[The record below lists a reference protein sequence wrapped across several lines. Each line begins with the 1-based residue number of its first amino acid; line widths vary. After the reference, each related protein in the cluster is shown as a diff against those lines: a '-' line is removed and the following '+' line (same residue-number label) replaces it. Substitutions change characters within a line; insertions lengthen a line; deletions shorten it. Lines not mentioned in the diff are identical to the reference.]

1 MKTYNEDRSKVSNL
15 KIAYIGGGSSGWAYV
30 LMNDLSK
37 EPNLSGTVDLYDI
50 NFDYA
55 KLNEKMGNDLSKRDD
70 VVGKWTYKAV
80 KTLKEALTGADF
92 VFCSILPGT
101 FDEMEVDVHY
111 PEKYGIWQPVGDST
125 GPGGIIRALRTIP
138 MYKEFALAIKETCPN
153 AWVVNFTNPMSVCV
167 RTLYKVFPE
176 IKAFGCCHEVF
187 GTQKIMA
194 SIVEEK
200 YGFKPNRDEIL
211 TNVVG
216 VNHFTWLTSARYKDI
231 DVFSL
236 YADYV
241 NSHPDG
247 MGSHTDENWVNL
259 PHESKQKVKF
269 DLFRR
274 YGYIAAA
281 GDRHLCEFCPG
292 NWFLKDPETV
302 KSYDF
307 CLTTLDW
314 RRKNYQ
320 ELIDRNKSVA
330 SGEKPF
336 KIGNSG
342 EESVKQIKALLGLG
356 DFVTNVNIPNK
367 GQVPNNPKDAVVET
381 NAFFSADSVRPV
393 FAGEVPEG
401 VNALVMRI
409 IEEQEMVVEAGLT
422 GNYEL
427 AFTAFMNNP
436 NVCLPVDTARKL
448 FNEMLEKTKKYLPYY
463 EDYIKTQK
471 A

>member
-1 MKTYNEDRSKVSNL
+1 MKTYNQDRTKVSDL
-15 KIAYIGGGSSGWAYV
+15 KIAYIGGGSCGWAYV

-50 NFDYA
+50 NYEYA
-55 KLNEKMGNDLSKRDD
+55 KMNEKMGNDLSALDAT
-70 VVGKWTYKAV
+70 VGKWNYRAV

-101 FDEMEVDVHY
+101 FDEMESDVHC

-153 AWVVNFTNPMSVCV
+153 AWVVNFTNPMSICV

-187 GTQKIMA
+187 GTQKIIA
-194 SIVEEK
+194 NIVEEK
-200 YGFKPNRDEIL
+200 FGFKPPRNEII

-216 VNHFTWLTSARYKDI
+216 VNHFTWLTEAKYKNI
-231 DVFSL
+231 DLMEV
-236 YADYV
+236 YREYV
-241 NSHPDG
+241 ESHPEG
-247 MGSHTDENWVNL
+247 MGSHTEENWVNL
-259 PHESKQKVKF
+259 PHESKQRVKF

-274 YGYIAAA
+274 YGAIAAA

-292 NWFLKDPETV
+292 NWFLQSPEMV
-302 KSYDF
+302 NSYDF

-314 RRKNYQ
+314 RRKNYE
-320 ELIDRNKSVA
+320 ELIQRNKDIA
-330 SGEKPF
+330 SNKIPF

-342 EESVKQIKALLGLG
+342 EESVEQIKALLGLG

-367 GQVPNNPKDAVVET
+367 GQVPNNPREAIVET

-401 VNALVMRI
+401 INALVTRI
-409 IEEQEMVVEAGLT
+409 IEEQELVTEAGLT

-427 AFTAFMNNP
+427 AFTAFLNNP
-436 NVCLPVDTARKL
+436 NVCLPMDTARKL
-448 FNEMLEKTKKYLPYY
+448 FNEMLENTKKYLPFYDEY
-463 EDYIKTQK
+463 MKTQK